1 MYNKTHVSA
10 TQTHKL
16 YMVHHMGTKLVFVL
30 PSNTLHNLFL
40 VLLHSTFW
48 LQVISRDASILVS
61 NNVVYCQLF
70 NKAG

>member
-16 YMVHHMGTKLVFVL
+16 YMVHHMGTKLVL